1 MKGVLFILFLTGIV
15 KVFGQNEFAA
25 TAFYNEF
32 KKIYA
37 DATNGFIENKG
48 SERESEFPELT
59 KEYKIK
65 IMLPLADSGKIVEPA
80 KGGSYVIYYFEP
92 DKVRLKVDQRGAHL
106 RDAILT
112 AVNQPLYARTET
124 IVTDNK
130 PFSTTWY
137 FTDPEE
143 TRTAVAAFKLSIYFK
158 EGKYFL
164 SLEIRGQKSP

>member
-1 MKGVLFILFLTGIV
+1 MKGLLLLFFLSGIV

-48 SERESEFPELT
+48 SERRSEFPELT
-59 KEYKIK
+59 KEYKVK
-65 IMLPLADSGKIVEPA
+65 KLLPLADSGKIVETM
-80 KGGSYVIYYFEP
+80 KGDSYVIYYFEP

-106 RDAILT
+106 RDAILI
-112 AVNQPLYARTET
+112 AINQPLYARSET
-124 IVTDNK
+124 VMIENK
-130 PFSTTWY
+130 PLSNTWY

-143 TRTAVAAFKLSIYFK
+143 TRTAAAAFKLSIYFK
-158 EGKYFL
+158 AGKYFL
-164 SLEIRGQKSP
+164 SLEIRGKKPS